1 MALRIRHT
9 AVLLLG
15 LVLVAVA
22 CGGTE
27 PEPLPDIDATVE
39 ARVQEQRDLDAAID
53 ARVQEQLAADAA
65 KEATAEAMVSPD
77 PVPTAIA
84 TPEPVAT
91 IDLQEIIAE
100 AVAKAL
106 EDAATPIPT
115 STPIPPTPTH
125 TPIPTPTPTPAPTAT
140 PVPTPTSVPTAT
152 PTPCLLYT
160 SDAADE

>member
-1 MALRIRHT
+1 MALRIRHI

-22 CGGTE
+22 CGRTE

-77 PVPTAIA
+77 PGPTAIA
-84 TPEPVAT
+84 TPPKRKSCSFEEKVNT
-91 IDLQEIIAE
+91 FNILMSVKGEIGS
-100 AVAKAL
+100 K
-106 EDAATPIPT
+106 TPIT
-115 STPIPPTPTH
+115 LAILF
-125 TPIPTPTPTPAPTAT
+125 APK
-140 PVPTPTSVPTAT
+140 
-152 PTPCLLYT
+152 L
-160 SDAADE
+160 